1 MNTDRDTMKANS
13 HDALAYSQAH
23 ATYGVARPVDIA
35 PVRAS
40 ADITFD
46 LAARLKFMVSEITGI
61 WFVVFTSLIILGVP
75 AAVLSAGRV
84 ALVMYRVLKRLIDIV
99 GALVGLVLALPL
111 LIVVPILIKLDSP
124 GPVFYRQ
131 TRVGIDRRKKDRRYC
146 QKTGIARDKR
156 SRDRRRE
163 DYYGELF
170 KVIKFRTMVHEA
182 EKQSGPVWA
191 TKGDS
196 RVTRLG
202 QFLRKSRID
211 EIPQFINVLKGDMAL
226 VGPRPERPH
235 FVEKLAE
242 EVEGYTERLAVKPGL
257 TGLAQVESGYDSSIA
272 TVARKVRLD
281 QKYIQEMSLTTDVK
295 ILLKTVKV
303 VLTGKGAC

>member
-40 ADITFD
+40 ADLTFD

-99 GALVGLVLALPL
+99 GALVGLVLAFPL

-124 GPVFYRQ
+124 GPVFYTQ
-131 TRVGIDRRKKDRRYC
+131 TRVGVDRRKKDRRYC

-163 DYYGELF
+163 DYHGQLF
-170 KVIKFRTMVHEA
+170 KVIKFRTMVDKA